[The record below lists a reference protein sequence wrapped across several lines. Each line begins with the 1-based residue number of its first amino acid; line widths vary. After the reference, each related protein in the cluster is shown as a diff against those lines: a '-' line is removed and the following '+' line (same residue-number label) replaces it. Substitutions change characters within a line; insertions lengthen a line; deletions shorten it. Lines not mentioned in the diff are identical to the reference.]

1 MGFFREEMGK
11 IAFLHL
17 VRKKSKQAMGEPNKL
32 SSLSPP
38 IPTKS
43 YTILKIK
50 KKEKE
55 MHHFFYG

>member
-1 MGFFREEMGK
+1 
-11 IAFLHL
+11 
-17 VRKKSKQAMGEPNKL
+17 MGEPNKL